1 MDFPFVKEALA
12 QLFSKPST
20 IAFPAAPSPAKPNYR
35 GRIVFHPDKCISC
48 NMCERV
54 CAGQAI
60 THTSEPCE
68 EGERITRQFYLGS
81 CTFCSH
87 CASFCTHGAIELS
100 DDYHMVADYYHADT
114 FEEGEE
120 ALIVRGTYI
129 KKAPVKKAA
138 PAAAPAAKPAAPKAA
153 EAPKAEAKPAE
164 EKTAAAADVK
174 AAPAAEVTEEAP
186 KPKRTRKPKTETADA
201 AAAAGATV
209 TEKAAEAAPAPE
221 APKAE
226 EKAAPAEETAAP
238 AAAPQPRDDGKPVQ
252 DPSKCIYC
260 TLCARNCPAGALT
273 VDRKA
278 KTWVL
283 DEDLCVACGTCQGAC
298 PKDAIIM

>member
-138 PAAAPAAKPAAPKAA
+138 PAAAPAAKPT
-153 EAPKAEAKPAE
+153 APKAEEKPAEPKAE
-164 EKTAAAADVK
+164 EKTAVTADAK
-174 AAPAAEVTEEAP
+174 AETPAEVTEPAP

-201 AAAAGATV
+201 AAPAEATV
-209 TEKAAEAAPAPE
+209 TEKAAE
-221 APKAE
+221 E
-226 EKAAPAEETAAP
+226 E
-238 AAAPQPRDDGKPVQ
+238 G
-252 DPSKCIYC
+252 PSS
-260 TLCARNCPAGALT
+260 P
-273 VDRKA
+273 
-278 KTWVL
+278 
-283 DEDLCVACGTCQGAC
+283 
-298 PKDAIIM
+298 

>member
-1 MDFPFVKEALA
+1 MDFPFVKEAVTK
-12 QLFSKPST
+12 LFSKPST
-20 IAFPAAPSPAKPNYR
+20 VQYPFVPAPAKPNYR

-60 THTSEPCE
+60 SHTSEPCE
-68 EGERITRQFYLGS
+68 EGERITRRFYLGS

-100 DDYHMVADYYHADT
+100 DDYHMVADYYHAPS

-120 ALIVRGTYI
+120 ALIVSGTYI
-129 KKAPVKKAA
+129 KKAPAKK
-138 PAAAPAAKPAAPKAA
+138 PAAAKPAATAEKPAPKPVKTADEKAA
-153 EAPKAEAKPAE
+153 EPEATVKAEPEKAPAE
-164 EKTAAAADVK
+164 AVTAPAEKPS
-174 AAPAAEVTEEAP
+174 APAAE
-186 KPKRTRKPKTETADA
+186 K
-201 AAAAGATV
+201 
-209 TEKAAEAAPAPE
+209 
-221 APKAE
+221 
-226 EKAAPAEETAAP
+226 APAEPAPAAEKSGPAEKATEEPP
-238 AAAPQPRDDGKPVQ
+238 AAAPSPRDDGKPVQ
-252 DPSKCIYC
+252 DPAKCIYC
-260 TLCARNCPAGALT
+260 TLCARNCPMSALT

-283 DEDLCVACGTCQGAC
+283 DENACIACGTCQSAC